1 MKRLWLTD
9 EQAGTLSRALN
20 SQVFRLKKCAA
31 QEEDFDIKSKY
42 LEEAIKISDIID
54 IIEM

>member
-1 MKRLWLTD
+1 MKRLWITED
-9 EQAGTLSRALN
+9 QAKTLSRALN
-20 SQVFRLKKCAA
+20 NQVFRLKKYAA

-42 LEEAIKISDIID
+42 LDEAVKISDIID

>member
-20 SQVFRLKKCAA
+20 SQVFRLRKCAKE
-31 QEEDFDIKSKY
+31 EEDLSIKAKY
-42 LEEAIKISDIID
+42 IEEAVKISDIID

>member
-1 MKRLWLTD
+1 MKRLWITEEQTD
-9 EQAGTLSRALN
+9 TLRRALN
-20 SQVFRLKKCAA
+20 SQVFRLKKCAT

-42 LEEAIKISDIID
+42 LDEAVKISDIID